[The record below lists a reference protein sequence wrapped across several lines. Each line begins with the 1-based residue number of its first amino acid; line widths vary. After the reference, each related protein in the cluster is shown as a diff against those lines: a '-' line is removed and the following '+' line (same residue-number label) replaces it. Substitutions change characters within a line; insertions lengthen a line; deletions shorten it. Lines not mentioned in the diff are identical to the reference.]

1 MSLLPISTVICIMRL
16 VITLLI
22 ALFTYSL
29 MPAQQNE
36 MLQGKRK
43 QRRVWR
49 RWSPRERKNKT
60 AYNPYLKKKK
70 GNRVSDKVAEGNK
83 KEIRKQRRDYKKQM
97 KKGKKKTQE

>member
-1 MSLLPISTVICIMRL
+1 MRSLIIVILAFFTISYL
-16 VITLLI
+16 
-22 ALFTYSL
+22 
-29 MPAQQNE
+29 PAQQDE

-70 GNRVSDKVAEGNK
+70 GDRVSDKVAEGNK
-83 KEIRKQRRDYKKQM
+83 KEIRRQRKLYKKQL
-97 KKGKKKTQE
+97 KQGKKKTQD